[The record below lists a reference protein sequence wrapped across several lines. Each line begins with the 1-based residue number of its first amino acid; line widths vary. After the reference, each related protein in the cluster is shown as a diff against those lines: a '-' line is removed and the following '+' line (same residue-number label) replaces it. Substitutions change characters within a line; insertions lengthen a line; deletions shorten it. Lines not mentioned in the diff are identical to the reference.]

1 MRFAKW
7 HGAGND
13 FLLFLPEDG
22 PELEKNLPRWAPRLC
37 HRQMGIG
44 ADGVLLL
51 VPEGQATV
59 RLLYFNR
66 DGSRAAFCA
75 NGSRCAAAFAFRRL
89 GLAAMVLHTDFAP
102 IPAEVGQN
110 RVTLQLPPSQPV
122 VGWLELPVGQ
132 ETLRGFFLQVG
143 VPHLVVPV
151 SWQDFWSHQLEE
163 APALRAHPL
172 LGPEGA
178 NVHFAQVFGQE
189 LALRSFERGVE
200 AETLAC
206 GSGAVA
212 AACVALAEGWLSPPV
227 AVRTASGR
235 VLEVEPLARDP
246 WGPLRL
252 SGPSEPVAEGEVA
265 PELLETEEQ
274 S

>member
-22 PELEKNLPRWAPRLC
+22 PELAKNLPRWAPRLC

-51 VPEGQATV
+51 LPEGGATI
-59 RLLYFNR
+59 RLAYFNR

-89 GLAAMVLHTDFAP
+89 GLTEMVLYTDFAP
-102 IPAEVGQN
+102 IPAAVWEN
-110 RVTLQLPPSQPV
+110 AVTLHLPPPQPV
-122 VGWLELPVGQ
+122 GGWVELPVEG
-132 ETLRGFFLQVG
+132 EVKRGFFVHVG
-143 VPHLVVPV
+143 VPHLVLPV
-151 SWQDFWSHQLEE
+151 SWEDFWSRPLLE
-163 APALRAHPL
+163 APFLRAHPL
-172 LGPEGA
+172 LGSEGA
-178 NVHFAQVFGQE
+178 NVHFAQVLGRE
-189 LALRSFERGVE
+189 LGLRSFERGVE

-212 AACVALAEGWLSPPV
+212 AACVAVAEGWLLPPV
-227 AVRTASGR
+227 RVRTASGR
-235 VLEVEPLARDP
+235 ILEVAPEGNDP
-246 WGPLRL
+246 WGPVRL
-252 SGPSEPVAEGEVA
+252 TGPAEPVAAGEVA
-265 PELLETEEQ
+265 PELLGIA

>member
-110 RVTLQLPPSQPV
+110 RVTLQLPAPQPV

-132 ETLRGFFLQVG
+132 KTLRGFFLQVG

-151 SWQDFWSHQLEE
+151 SWQDFWSCPLEE

-178 NVHFAQVFGQE
+178 NVHFAQVVGRE

-252 SGPSEPVAEGEVA
+252 SGPAEPVAEGEVA

>member
-22 PELEKNLPRWAPRLC
+22 PELEKNLPRWAPKLC

-51 VPEGQATV
+51 LPEGQATI
-59 RLLYFNR
+59 RLMYRNR

-89 GLAAMVLHTDFAP
+89 GLTQMVLQTDYAA
-102 IPAEVGQN
+102 IAATVSEKA
-110 RVTLQLPPSQPV
+110 VTLHLPPPQPVMGWLQLPIQRKL
-122 VGWLELPVGQ
+122 W
-132 ETLRGFFLQVG
+132 RGFFLQVG

-151 SWQDFWSHQLEE
+151 GWQNFWSHPLEE

-172 LGPEGA
+172 LGPDGA
-178 NVHFAQVFGQE
+178 NVHFAQVQGEE

-212 AACVALAEGWLSPPV
+212 AACVAAAEGWLSPPV

-235 VLEVEPLARDP
+235 ILEVAPETKDP
-246 WGPLRL
+246 WGPVRL
-252 SGPSEPVAEGEVA
+252 TGPAEPVAEGEVA
-265 PELLETEEQ
+265 PELLEI
-274 S
+274 SG

>member
-22 PELEKNLPRWAPRLC
+22 PELLHNLPRWAPRLC

-44 ADGVLLL
+44 ADGVLLV
-51 VPEGQATV
+51 VPQEGN
-59 RLLYFNR
+59 RLRLHYFNR

-75 NGSRCAAAFAFRRL
+75 NGSRCVAAFVARRL
-89 GLAAMVLHTDFAP
+89 GLQRMLLVTDFAP
-102 IPAEVGQN
+102 IPAEVSGH
-110 RVTLQLPPSQPV
+110 RVTLELPPARPG
-122 VGWLELPVGQ
+122 GWLELPVGWAIW
-132 ETLRGFFLQVG
+132 RGFSATVG

-151 SWQDFWSHQLEE
+151 AWEDFWVRPLGE
-163 APALRAHPL
+163 APLLRAHPL
-172 LGPEGA
+172 LGAEGA
-178 NVHFAQVFGQE
+178 NVHFARIQKGE
-189 LALRSFERGVE
+189 LWLRSFERGVE
-200 AETLAC
+200 GETLAC

-212 AACVALAEGWLSPPV
+212 AACVAVAEGWLAPPV

-235 VLEVEPLARDP
+235 VLEVVPMTPDP

-252 SGPSEPVAEGEVA
+252 AGPAERVAEGEVA
-265 PELLETEEQ
+265 PELLATSEEA
-274 S
+274 

>member
-22 PELEKNLPRWAPRLC
+22 PELEKNLQRWAPRLC
-37 HRQMGIG
+37 HRHMGIG

-51 VPEGQATV
+51 LPEDQATI
-59 RLLYFNR
+59 RLTYLNR

-89 GLAAMVLHTDFAP
+89 RLSDMVLHTDFAP
-102 IPAEVGQN
+102 IPAKVHQSA
-110 RVTLQLPPSQPV
+110 VTLRLPPPQPV
-122 VGWLELPVGQ
+122 VGWLQLPVG
-132 ETLRGFFLQVG
+132 EKFWRGFFVHVG

-151 SWQDFWSHQLEE
+151 AWRDFWSHPLAE
-163 APALRAHPL
+163 APLLRGHPL

-178 NVHFAQVFGQE
+178 NVHFVQVRGGE
-189 LALRSFERGVE
+189 LGLRSFERGVE

-212 AACVALAEGWLSPPV
+212 AACVAVAEGWLSPPV

-235 VLEVEPLARDP
+235 ILEVAPESKNP
-246 WGPLRL
+246 WGPVRL
-252 SGPSEPVAEGEVA
+252 TGPAEPVAEGEVA
-265 PELLETEEQ
+265 AELLENEI
-274 S
+274 